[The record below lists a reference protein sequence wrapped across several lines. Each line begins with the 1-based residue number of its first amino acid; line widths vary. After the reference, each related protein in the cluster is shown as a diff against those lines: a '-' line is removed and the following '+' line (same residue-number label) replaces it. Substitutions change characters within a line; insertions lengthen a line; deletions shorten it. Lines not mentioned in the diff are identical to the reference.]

1 MLAAKARGGG
11 PRSGERNRLFL
22 QRPQGVS
29 QRRARSINPVNGW
42 LNSKIRKIAH
52 AADRANSERQVNTVT
67 FQRREQAK
75 ACKDDYEP
83 KRQNCQKRRRN
94 KIVGFDKQQKAG
106 LREVI
111 AQLDVWKSEDTDYV
125 GMGCLYEQPRYR
137 DEACSSHLVRL
148 LRRVPPPAPHRAF
161 GAAQRIGETIR
172 VRRQRR
178 QASERQRR
186 ESRSAA

>member
-67 FQRREQAK
+67 FKGENRLKLAK
-75 ACKDDYEP
+75 MITS
-83 KRQNCQKRRRN
+83 QNARIERNGAGTRLSDSTNSKRRVCARSLLSCAAR
-94 KIVGFDKQQKAG
+94 DCSA
-106 LREVI
+106 RC
-111 AQLDVWKSEDTDYV
+111 KSFCGDNP
-125 GMGCLYEQPRYR
+125 C
-137 DEACSSHLVRL
+137 
-148 LRRVPPPAPHRAF
+148 
-161 GAAQRIGETIR
+161 I
-172 VRRQRR
+172 
-178 QASERQRR
+178 
-186 ESRSAA
+186 SR